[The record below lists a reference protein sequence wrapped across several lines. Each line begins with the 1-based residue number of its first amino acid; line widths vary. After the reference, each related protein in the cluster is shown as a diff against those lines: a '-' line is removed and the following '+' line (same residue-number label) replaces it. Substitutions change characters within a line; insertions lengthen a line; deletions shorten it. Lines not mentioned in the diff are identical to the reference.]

1 VSAGLSRRALL
12 LAAAAGLGGGAWL
25 LLSPR
30 TNAPSAGRDA
40 LLAPFSDPGAVG
52 ELGSSV
58 LAAVP
63 RWRDASRLRAELEP
77 ELRWDEAGFEDRL
90 VARVREDFA
99 AGRVESVDGWLL
111 SETEAK
117 LYALAELLPGGKR

>member
-1 VSAGLSRRALL
+1 MDGSVTVLGRNRRAEVTATLGLSCGRSQARGECIGARA
-12 LAAAAGLGGGAWL
+12 A
-25 LLSPR
+25 S
-30 TNAPSAGRDA
+30 
-40 LLAPFSDPGAVG
+40 FST
-52 ELGSSV
+52 SS
-58 LAAVP
+58 
-63 RWRDASRLRAELEP
+63 WSRLRAELEP

-117 LYALAELLPGGKR
+117 LYAPAELLPGGKR